1 MRKKAVVAFALTGLL
16 ALTGLS
22 AMTQRQIKETTANV
36 TTETTEVKIGDTASY
51 DSLPNEKNAWWFKRN
66 TEHQRSGAQDKIDI
80 EKYDAYYLGKDE
92 KVIYLTF
99 DCGYENGFTPQILDT
114 LKKHNAKAIF
124 FVTKTF
130 IRDNIDL
137 VKRMKEEGHF
147 VGNHT
152 CSHPSM
158 PTKSSEEVIKEI
170 TECAAYMKEQTGY
183 EMDPY
188 IRPPM
193 GEYSERTLKI
203 SQDLGY
209 KTIFWSIAY
218 LDYDV
223 NNQPGKDYVVEH
235 FKKYY
240 HNGAVPLI
248 HNVSKSNTEA
258 LDEVLTFLE
267 QQGYRFPNVDELL

>member
-36 TTETTEVKIGDTASY
+36 TTETTEVKIEDIASY

-158 PTKSSEEVIKEI
+158 PTESSEEVIKEI
-170 TECAAYMKEQTGY
+170 TECATYMKEQTG
-183 EMDPY
+183 
-188 IRPPM
+188 
-193 GEYSERTLKI
+193 
-203 SQDLGY
+203 
-209 KTIFWSIAY
+209 
-218 LDYDV
+218 
-223 NNQPGKDYVVEH
+223 
-235 FKKYY
+235 
-240 HNGAVPLI
+240 
-248 HNVSKSNTEA
+248 
-258 LDEVLTFLE
+258 
-267 QQGYRFPNVDELL
+267 